1 MREYFISFMT
11 SLQTESRQM
20 EYQMDEINFLISLT
34 WAEIEV
40 PGRKC
45 IGSTSEYNEAA
56 IKAQINPFKDFG
68 PKSLRL

>member
-1 MREYFISFMT
+1 MT

-34 WAEIEV
+34 WAEMEV

-56 IKAQINPFKDFG
+56 LKAQINPFKDFRR
-68 PKSLRL
+68 KSLRL